1 MFTFVHNALTVLAW
15 LGPAANQL
23 GTGVLATFPQTL
35 S

>member
-1 MFTFVHNALTVLAW
+1 MFSFVQNALTVLAW
-15 LGPAANQL
+15 PGPAANEL